1 MPERVDVHLGDVQ
14 KTLFL
19 PLWGRA
25 EESRK
30 PRPLLA
36 DEAALDIMARVDFDF
51 SPLTN
56 HIDALTQLGW
66 IKRSL
71 LYDRVVTD
79 FLTRYPE
86 GTIVNIGCGLDT
98 TFERTD
104 NGVLKWY
111 DLDLP
116 DVIALRSRF
125 FKETDRRR
133 FIASS
138 FLEDD
143 WLNVIEVGG
152 NVLFMAAGVFYYF
165 EEPQIKAFIV
175 RLIDRF
181 PGSEI
186 VFDASSPLGV
196 RICNKRVVD
205 RSGLGERSH
214 LVWGLKRTGDVATW
228 DSRIRIVG
236 TYYYY
241 RKQVSGLRSKL
252 MGMLA
257 DLIRIQYMIH
267 LRLGDVVLIRPI
279 AVRTGATLPGGGR
292 LGARPP
298 GRSG

>member
-1 MPERVDVHLGDVQ
+1 MPERVDVNLGDVQ

-143 WLNVIEVGG
+143 WLDVIEVGG

-165 EEPQIKAFIV
+165 EEPEIETFVV
-175 RLIDRF
+175 RLIGRY

-186 VFDASSPLGV
+186 AFDASSPLGV
-196 RICNKRVVD
+196 RVCNKKVIEN
-205 RSGLGERSH
+205 SGLGEQSH
-214 LVWGLKRTGDVATW
+214 LIWGLKRTDDVASW
-228 DSRIRIVG
+228 DPRIRIVN
-236 TYYYY
+236 THSYY
-241 RKQVSGLRSKL
+241 RTQVPGLRNKV

-257 DLIRIQYMIH
+257 DLLRIQYMIH
-267 LRLGDVVLIRPI
+267 LRLGDVAPSGPIRAP
-279 AVRTGATLPGGGR
+279 ADVASPQGDAAPTM
-292 LGARPP
+292 
-298 GRSG
+298 